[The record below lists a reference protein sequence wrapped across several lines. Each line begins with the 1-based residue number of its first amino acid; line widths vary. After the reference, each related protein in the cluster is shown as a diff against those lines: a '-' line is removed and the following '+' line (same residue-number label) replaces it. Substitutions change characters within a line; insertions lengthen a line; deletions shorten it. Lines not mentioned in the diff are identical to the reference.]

1 MRLEGERRSSR
12 RLMCL
17 AAGLLLPSLD
27 AARRFRFSYY
37 TFHVFLDLVDDQ
49 SSVRAAH
56 LRSPIAAKH
65 SAIAP
70 SCVYLLRLGT
80 NVTTDV
86 HNW

>member
-17 AAGLLLPSLD
+17 ARVARGLLPSLALD
-27 AARRFRFSYY
+27 AATISFLLLLS
-37 TFHVFLDLVDDQ
+37 VFLDLVDDQ

-70 SCVYLLRLGT
+70 SCVYALAPWNDER
-80 NVTTDV
+80 
-86 HNW
+86 HN